1 MLQEVLEYIHN
12 RFIQKSHS
20 GSYSISG
27 GVISPMP
34 ELTEGQRFWIVGSA
48 LNDGLYTFHS
58 DFITNDDDTAVEGFA
73 DEDFDGVI
81 CAAAIPKRLLA
92 LSADILGWV
101 GQYGAV
107 TNSPYTSES
116 FGGYSYTRGTK
127 SAGAGAGSGVGWQ
140 DVFADRLKTWRK
152 LC

>member
-1 MLQEVLEYIHN
+1 MLQEVLEHIHN
-12 RFIQKSHS
+12 RFIQRSFS
-20 GSYSISG
+20 GKYSITG

-34 ELTEGQRFWIVGSA
+34 ALKDGQRFWIFGSA
-48 LNDGLYTFHS
+48 LNDGLYTWHENL
-58 DFITNDDDTAVEGFA
+58 ITDDDDTAVEGFA

-101 GQYGAV
+101 AQYGTV
-107 TNSPYTSES
+107 MNSPYTSES
-116 FGGYSYTRGTK
+116 FGGYSYTRGAK
-127 SAGAGAGSGVGWQ
+127 GGGQGGAAGWPEI
-140 DVFADRLKTWRK
+140 FADRLKTWRK